1 MCENASFQETELMDK
16 TVRNH
21 TWRKIETRV
30 PSRWTDSYYKPL

>member
-21 TWRKIETRV
+21 TLMKNWNKSTFTLDLILTIN
-30 PSRWTDSYYKPL
+30 P